1 MLARKRGSGGARGA
15 RSRVRCAA
23 PKRRAGRLSALLIA
37 RLRKVQGDG
46 DIYPVCHLSDLE
58 SDLSGH
64 SCQVASLRGHHRWPT
79 LLTLFSG
86 KAKGSLIV
94 SFKRYKWDFGSRV
107 DSGSRAQR
115 PARRSAPFQRGS
127 ARRKTYPRARWGPG
141 RARRRRPS
149 CVKCACA
156 RRGTIYIWLSA
167 RRGWRG
173 FYRAMALRRLTPTPF
188 PMQVPHGGRLGLRR
202 HRVVD
207 RGGHAVHD
215 SPDERVRQRA
225 VAEVLQAQKLQL
237 VRAAT
242 QLLRGCTRDFTRGR
256 GSPNGPGGAP
266 ARLSMRTR
274 PDSTLSTTARPR
286 SWAVSP
292 AHPRNTRGAAVTPL
306 VFNRFPP
313 ADRRVPLPRAQGF
326 RKANNRFWAF
336 ANAHF
341 RKDCEPHLVNIK
353 RRQGAKAKADPGP
366 STGVR
371 VESHARVTCF
381 FHESF

>member
-1 MLARKRGSGGARGA
+1 MNLNLMAII
-15 RSRVRCAA
+15 
-23 PKRRAGRLSALLIA
+23 LILMA
-37 RLRKVQGDG
+37 IM
-46 DIYPVCHLSDLE
+46 DIYPVCHLSI
-58 SDLSGH
+58 SNPDLSGH
-64 SCQVASLRGHHRWPT
+64 SCQLASSSWPPMS
-79 LLTLFSG
+79 TLFSRKANG
-86 KAKGSLIV
+86 KFV
-94 SFKRYKWDFGSRV
+94 SYSFRRCAWVFGSRV

-149 CVKCACA
+149 CVNCACA

-274 PDSTLSTTARPR
+274 PESTLSTTARPR

-292 AHPRNTRGAAVTPL
+292 AHPRNARGAAVTPL

-371 VESHARVTCF
+371 LEPHARVTCF

>member
-1 MLARKRGSGGARGA
+1 MESFVCSL
-15 RSRVRCAA
+15 RSRAA
-23 PKRRAGRLSALLIA
+23 HG
-37 RLRKVQGDG
+37 
-46 DIYPVCHLSDLE
+46 
-58 SDLSGH
+58 
-64 SCQVASLRGHHRWPT
+64 
-79 LLTLFSG
+79 FSG
-86 KAKGSLIV
+86 RA
-94 SFKRYKWDFGSRV
+94 F

-115 PARRSAPFQRGS
+115 PARRSASFQRGS
-127 ARRKTYPRARWGPG
+127 SRRKTYPRARWGPG

-149 CVKCACA
+149 CVNCACA

-292 AHPRNTRGAAVTPL
+292 AHPRNARGAAVTPL

-353 RRQGAKAKADPGP
+353 RGQGAKAKADPGP

-371 VESHARVTCF
+371 LESHARVTCF
-381 FHESF
+381 FPREFLETNASRPGG

>member
-1 MLARKRGSGGARGA
+1 
-15 RSRVRCAA
+15 V
-23 PKRRAGRLSALLIA
+23 
-37 RLRKVQGDG
+37 
-46 DIYPVCHLSDLE
+46 
-58 SDLSGH
+58 
-64 SCQVASLRGHHRWPT
+64 
-79 LLTLFSG
+79 
-86 KAKGSLIV
+86 
-94 SFKRYKWDFGSRV
+94 
-107 DSGSRAQR
+107 
-115 PARRSAPFQRGS
+115 
-127 ARRKTYPRARWGPG
+127 RARVAERYTFGCLRVEDG
-141 RARRRRPS
+141 A
-149 CVKCACA
+149 V
-156 RRGTIYIWLSA
+156 
-167 RRGWRG
+167 

-202 HRVVD
+202 HRVMD

-266 ARLSMRTR
+266 SRLSMRTR

-292 AHPRNTRGAAVTPL
+292 AHPRNARGAAVTPL

-371 VESHARVTCF
+371 LESHARVTCF
-381 FHESF
+381 FPREFLETKASRPGG

>member
-1 MLARKRGSGGARGA
+1 MEVWLSD
-15 RSRVRCAA
+15 RSRAA
-23 PKRRAGRLSALLIA
+23 NGFS
-37 RLRKVQGDG
+37 
-46 DIYPVCHLSDLE
+46 
-58 SDLSGH
+58 
-64 SCQVASLRGHHRWPT
+64 SLA
-79 LLTLFSG
+79 F
-86 KAKGSLIV
+86 
-94 SFKRYKWDFGSRV
+94 

-115 PARRSAPFQRGS
+115 PARRAEPLQRGS

-149 CVKCACA
+149 CGKCACA
-156 RRGTIYIWLSA
+156 RRGTLNTVFFFCLRVA
-167 RRGWRG
+167 LRRG
-173 FYRAMALRRLTPTPF
+173 FHRAMALRRLTPTPF

-242 QLLRGCTRDFTRGR
+242 QLLRGCTREFTRGR
-256 GSPNGPGGAP
+256 GSPNGPRGAP

-292 AHPRNTRGAAVTPL
+292 AHPRNSRGAAVTPL

-313 ADRRVPLPRAQGF
+313 TDRRVPLPRAQGF

-341 RKDCEPHLVNIK
+341 RKDCEPDLVHIK

-366 STGVR
+366 SSGVR
-371 VESHARVTCF
+371 LESHAPRHIFFSTRV
-381 FHESF
+381 SRNIASRPGG

>member
-173 FYRAMALRRLTPTPF
+173 FLSRDGAPETDAHPLSDAGTTWWTTRLATTSC
-188 PMQVPHGGRLGLRR
+188 
-202 HRVVD
+202 
-207 RGGHAVHD
+207 RGPRGARSSR

-371 VESHARVTCF
+371 LESHARVTCF

>member
-1 MLARKRGSGGARGA
+1 MISEATWPAERLVKKHFSGNFLETFRFSCLLFVPACSRFHARRLRFLRTAPRATRGDAREGFGSAKDVPPGAM
-15 RSRVRCAA
+15 A
-23 PKRRAGRLSALLIA
+23 PKALESAPPF
-37 RLRKVQGDG
+37 LRKVC
-46 DIYPVCHLSDLE
+46 VR
-58 SDLSGH
+58 
-64 SCQVASLRGHHRWPT
+64 ASRTDQTITSVLRGRMAR
-79 LLTLFSG
+79 FS
-86 KAKGSLIV
+86 
-94 SFKRYKWDFGSRV
+94 SRE
-107 DSGSRAQR
+107 G
-115 PARRSAPFQRGS
+115 APE
-127 ARRKTYPRARWGPG
+127 TD
-141 RARRRRPS
+141 
-149 CVKCACA
+149 
-156 RRGTIYIWLSA
+156 
-167 RRGWRG
+167 
-173 FYRAMALRRLTPTPF
+173 PTPF
-188 PMQVPHGGRLGLRR
+188 PMQVPHGGRLDLRR
-202 HRVVD
+202 HRVMD
-207 RGGHAVHD
+207 REWHAVHD

-292 AHPRNTRGAAVTPL
+292 AHPRNARGAAVTPL

-371 VESHARVTCF
+371 LEPHARVTCF